1 MKAAATTL
9 FALLITSA
17 ATAQSVANLQTT
29 PERTRYEETS
39 THQDVMAF
47 VRAVDAASDLI
58 HLETMGT
65 TNEGRAIPLAV
76 VGRGLRDGSP
86 EAVRASGK
94 LRVYLQGNIHGGE
107 VEGKEVLQMLLR
119 EIAQG
124 QHGNWLDSMVLLI
137 APIYNAD
144 GNDNFGPRNRGRQ
157 HGPLKGMGQRPNAQ
171 GLDLNRDHMKLE
183 SPEARGLISML
194 NRYDPQV
201 AVDLHTTD
209 GTVHAYHLTYS
220 PPLHPGTD
228 ARITSILREQWLP
241 QLTNNV
247 RKKSGGWEFYYYG
260 NVMGR
265 DTARTW
271 ATFDHRPRFNNNY
284 AGLRNRFGI
293 LSEAYSYATFEDRIK
308 ATRYFVD
315 EVLDFARA
323 NAPLIRRT
331 VEQLDQQ
338 SIVGQNLPV
347 RSDFE
352 RAPQKVEILLGEVIR
367 EANPYSGD
375 TIWRRADVK
384 KPEMMWEAGTFKGTH
399 FRAAPRA
406 YFIPPEVV
414 ASAPMRVLEQ
424 HGLKIRTLT
433 RDTTIAVEQF
443 RIDST
448 RIAPRPFQGHQERT
462 LWGDYEKAN
471 VTMPKGTAVIDVA
484 QPLGRLAFFLIEP
497 ESDDGLV
504 TWNYFDTM
512 LEGRK
517 YFPIVRAR

>member
-1 MKAAATTL
+1 MKAAATALCAL
-9 FALLITSA
+9 FIAST
-17 ATAQSVANLQTT
+17 ATAQVANLQTT
-29 PERTRYEETS
+29 PERTRFEETS
-39 THQDVMAF
+39 THADVMAF
-47 VRAVDAASDLI
+47 LRAIDAASDLI

-65 TNEGRAIPLAV
+65 SNEGRPIPLAV
-76 VGRGLRDGSP
+76 VGRNLRNGSP
-86 EAVRASGK
+86 EAVRATGK

-119 EIAQG
+119 DIAQG
-124 QHGNWLDSMVLLI
+124 QHGSWLDSMVLLI

-144 GNDNFGPRNRGRQ
+144 GNDKFGVRNRGRQ
-157 HGPLKGMGQRPNAQ
+157 HGPVKGMGQRPNAQ

-183 SPEARGLISML
+183 SPEARGLVSML
-194 NRYDPQV
+194 TRYDPQV

-209 GTVHAYHLTYS
+209 GTIHAYHLTYS

-228 ARITSILREQWLP
+228 TRITSILRDQWLP

-247 RKKSGGWEFYYYG
+247 RSKSGWEYYYYG
-260 NVMGR
+260 NIEGR

-293 LSEAYSYATFEDRIK
+293 LSEAYSYATFEDRIT

-338 SIVGQNLPV
+338 SIVGTSLPV
-347 RSDFE
+347 RSTFE
-352 RAPQKVEILLGEVIR
+352 RAPKKVEILLGEVIR
-367 EANPYSGD
+367 EANPFSGD

-384 KPEMMWEAGTFKGTH
+384 KPESMWEAGTFKGTA
-399 FRAAPRA
+399 FRAAPEA
-406 YFIPPEVV
+406 YYIPPQVV
-414 ASAPMRVLEQ
+414 ASPAMRVLEQ
-424 HGLKIRTLT
+424 HGITTRTLS
-433 RDTTIAVEQF
+433 RDTTITVEQF

-448 RIAPRPFQGHQERT
+448 SIAPRPFQGHQERT
-462 LWGDYEKAN
+462 LWGDYENATVK
-471 VTMPKGTAVIDVA
+471 MPAGTIVIDVA
-484 QPLGRLAFFLIEP
+484 QPLGRLVFFLIEP

-504 TWNYFDTM
+504 TWNYFDS
-512 LEGRK
+512 LIEGK
-517 YFPIVRAR
+517 KHYPIVRAR